1 MSSKSIFKALV
12 VTFAS
17 YSPIT
22 FAEWSFYESI
32 DPFSDLD
39 NSYVS
44 ADSFDYEIEDGLAVY
59 LKCEDDGLNFGVQKN
74 LLGLDPIRQQM
85 SSSIDVK
92 LRVDTYDT
100 YTGKWELNIG
110 GGVAWMPL
118 SYVREVVHQMTLGD
132 ELRLRTIDRASGI
145 EHNQSI
151 SLFGFKR
158 AVRKLDCYKRD
169 WVRRATDSE

>member
-1 MSSKSIFKALV
+1 MSAKSIFKALV
-12 VTFAS
+12 VAFAS

-22 FAEWSFYESI
+22 FAEWSHYESI

-39 NSYVS
+39 KSYVTP
-44 ADSFDYEIEDGLAVY
+44 DSFDYQIEDGLAVY
-59 LKCEDDGLNFGVQKN
+59 LSCEDDGLNFGVQKN

-100 YTGKWELNIG
+100 YTGKWELNVG

-151 SLFGFKR
+151 SLIGFKR